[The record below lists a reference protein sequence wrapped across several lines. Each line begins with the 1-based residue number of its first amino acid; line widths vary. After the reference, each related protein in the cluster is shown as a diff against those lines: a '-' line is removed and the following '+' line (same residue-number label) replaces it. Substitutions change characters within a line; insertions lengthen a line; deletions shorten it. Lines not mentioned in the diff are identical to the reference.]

1 VWVVVAG
8 WLASVLVFAAF
19 FMKLMTPLRLLA
31 VASNLAFMSYALLG
45 LLYGD
50 FGRLYPIFVLHTCLL
65 PLNLFRLRQLR
76 RLVKAVGAANDEQVL
91 SALIP
96 YMKLEEHGRDEVLFR
111 RGDPAD
117 RLYVLQ
123 RGAVSFPEM
132 SRRSTTGAVFGEVGL
147 FSPQGVRSATAV
159 CEDDCLLAT
168 IDRQT
173 ALELAYQDRDFAMF
187 LLRLVAGRA
196 DGERLAAPAA

>member
-1 VWVVVAG
+1 MWVVVAG

-45 LLYGD
+45 LVYGD
-50 FGRLYPIFVLHTCLL
+50 FGRLYPIFALHACLL
-65 PLNLFRLRQLR
+65 PLNLYRLRQLR
-76 RLVKAVGAANDEQVL
+76 RLVKAVGAASDEQVL
-91 SALIP
+91 RALIP

-132 SRRSTTGAVFGEVGL
+132 SRRSTAGAVFGEVGL
-147 FSPQGVRSATAV
+147 FSPQGVRSASAV
-159 CEDDCLLAT
+159 CDDDCLLAT
-168 IDRQT
+168 IDRQR
-173 ALELAYQDRDFAMF
+173 ALELAYQDPDFAMF
-187 LLRLVAGRA
+187 LLRLVAGRT
-196 DGERLAAPAA
+196 DGDRLAARFG

>member
-1 VWVVVAG
+1 VVAG

-45 LLYGD
+45 LVYGD
-50 FGRLYPIFVLHTCLL
+50 FGRLYPIFALHACLL
-65 PLNLFRLRQLR
+65 PLNLYRLRQLR
-76 RLVKAVGAANDEQVL
+76 RLVKAVGAASDEQVL
-91 SALIP
+91 RALIP

-132 SRRSTTGAVFGEVGL
+132 SRRSTAGAVFGEVGL
-147 FSPQGVRSATAV
+147 FSPQGVRSASAV

-168 IDRQT
+168 IDRQR
-173 ALELAYQDRDFAMF
+173 ALELAYQDPDFAMF

-196 DGERLAAPAA
+196 DGERLAATRLG

>member
-31 VASNLAFMSYALLG
+31 IASNLAFMSYALLG

-50 FGRLYPIFVLHTCLL
+50 FGRLYPIFVLHSCLL
-65 PLNLFRLRQLR
+65 PLNLLRLRQLR
-76 RLVKAVGAANDEQVL
+76 RLVKAVGTASDEQ
-91 SALIP
+91 ALRALMP
-96 YMKLEEHGRDEVLFR
+96 YMKLEERSRDDVLFR

-117 RLYVLQ
+117 RLYLLQ
-123 RGAVSFPEM
+123 RGAVSFPEVG
-132 SRRSTTGAVFGEVGL
+132 RRSTTGAVFGEVGL
-147 FSPQGVRSATAV
+147 FSPQGVRSASAV
-159 CEDDCLLAT
+159 CADDCLFAT
-168 IDRQT
+168 IDRQR
-173 ALELAYQDRDFAMF
+173 ALELAYQDPDFAMF

-196 DGERLAAPAA
+196 DREPLPVPSA